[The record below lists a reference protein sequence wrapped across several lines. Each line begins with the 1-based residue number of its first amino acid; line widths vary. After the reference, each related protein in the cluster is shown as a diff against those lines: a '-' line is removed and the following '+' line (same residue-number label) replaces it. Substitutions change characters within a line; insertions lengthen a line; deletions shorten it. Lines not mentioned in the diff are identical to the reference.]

1 MEKLALAG
9 KTAIVTGAAGTLGLA
24 AVRALLEDGAQVAL
38 VDADALRLDNL
49 VRFLRGSTVA
59 VACDVGDPAAVRDA
73 HQKVE
78 KALGAVDVLVNNAA
92 LGSLDKVEAA
102 ADPEWRRVLAT
113 NLDGAFH
120 WARAVIPSMRKRGWG
135 RIVNVTSLGAWS
147 GSPAAGIAYAT
158 SRGALQALTAALAG
172 EVAASGITVNAV
184 APACVKTPELSEELN
199 EAQRRQL
206 LARIPLGRF
215 CEPEE
220 FAHSVRFL
228 ASPLAGFITGHVLAV
243 DGGLGLA

>member
-1 MEKLALAG
+1 MDKPVLAG
-9 KTAIVTGAAGTLGLA
+9 KTAVVTAAAGTLGLA

-38 VDADALRLDNL
+38 VDADALRLDSL
-49 VRFLRGSTVA
+49 IRFLRGTTLA
-59 VACDVGDPAAVRDA
+59 VACDVGDPASVRDA

-78 KALGAVDVLVNNAA
+78 KALGPVDVLVNNAA
-92 LGSLDKVEAA
+92 MASLDKAEAA
-102 ADPEWRRVLAT
+102 TDAEWRRVLAV

-120 WARAVIPSMRKRGWG
+120 WARAVIPGMRRRGWG
-135 RIVNVTSLGAWS
+135 RIVNVTALGAWS
-147 GSPAAGIAYAT
+147 GNPAAGVAYAT
-158 SRGALQALTAALAG
+158 ARGALEALTTTLAG
-172 EVAASGITVNAV
+172 EVAANGITVNAV

-220 FAHSVRFL
+220 FAHCVRFL
-228 ASPLAGFITGHVLAV
+228 ASPLAGFVTGRVLAV